1 MIKGIVFYIIM
12 LLALCHT
19 AAAQR
24 ISLFQSITVK
34 DGLPSNYVQAIEED
48 ADGYLWLGT
57 DKGLARYDGFSW
69 KTFTTDDGLPGNYI
83 GYIKKA
89 TKNSLWIGVSGKG
102 LFWYNTNSKQ
112 SISVTKEF
120 YHHYLQTDSSG
131 NLFFYQSVPGSK
143 KLKGCRVSPLQPQLI
158 NTDFEI
164 ELNKIQG
171 TFVPDFF
178 NRQLILFN
186 GEKKDNGYKP
196 SIFHSQWTLK
206 QIDVRL
212 EKTSLYEPVAEDI
225 YESLSSLFVV
235 KNNVVNK
242 INFYDTSNTYF
253 NSLQTP
259 EGIWI
264 NNEKDGL
271 YFLNNQLSKTH
282 YTIADGLS
290 SNMVVAMHRLRNGKM
305 IFGTLGGGLC
315 YKLPPG
321 NAAISTNRQMI
332 KGLAQSGE
340 SIYALTENN
349 LLAFDAGLMKTVQN
363 FPISL
368 QNVQGV
374 NVWDNTIYLSSLT
387 GFSIN
392 SIKGNNLVKN
402 EFVKFGAGISNV
414 VKTNNRIY
422 AGSFGGNVIQYAN
435 NKTAI
440 DSGSNQISEKLL
452 AIPGGYASL
461 TYEDGVQFCYTNG
474 QKINFTTK
482 DGLPSNEVYD
492 VHSYKDSFWI
502 STKSGV
508 AVLAKNIVVKTIT
521 NKKGLQGNRCLYSFH
536 DNEGRYWIVTDS
548 HLGRYDGEK
557 VITYSSVPI
566 KNGMQDVITAC
577 MFNAATNTLI
587 TGCAENIFINKL
599 PATDLKKEIQ
609 APVLLQIV
617 ADGSEAKN
625 SFSLR
630 QNYDQLSFHFKT
642 ADANPFS
649 KTMLYYKLKGSSDDF
664 IELRDSLS
672 VSFPH
677 LRSGNYSLIAK
688 TINENGTESPEIV
701 LSNFTIR
708 KPFWQSFWFIASLIG
723 AGVAITYLITK
734 RRQQKKQESLLKE
747 KQMLLQVAKER
758 ERISKDLHDNLG
770 TSLTTIIAQTD
781 NIETNLRNQKNEEA
795 LLKAEQLSEQSRET
809 MNILRETI
817 WAVQE
822 KEHSYPDFLTRIREF
837 LQRTYSVT
845 NTEWQ
850 LIGEGST
857 VKKLSPDQTLNLFRA
872 VQEITQNIIKHAA
885 AKRAVYQF
893 TVTENNLNIQ
903 IYDNGKGFDME
914 KKFNSNGISNIT
926 ARMKEIKGTAKI
938 VTAPGKGTQL
948 LLSVTI

>member
-12 LLALCHT
+12 LVALCHT

-48 ADGYLWLGT
+48 TDGYLWLGT

-89 TKNSLWIGVSGKG
+89 TKNSFWIGVGGKG
-102 LFWYNTNSKQ
+102 LFLYNTNSKQ
-112 SISVTKEF
+112 AITVTKDY

-131 NLFFYQSVPGSK
+131 NIFFYQSAPGSK
-143 KLKGCRVSPLQPQLI
+143 KLKGCRVSPLQPQQI
-158 NTDFEI
+158 HTDFEI
-164 ELNKIQG
+164 DLNKIKG
-171 TFVPDFF
+171 TFATDFIR
-178 NRQLILFN
+178 RQLILFN
-186 GEKKDNGYKP
+186 GENKDNGYKS
-196 SIFHSQWTLK
+196 SIFHTQWTLK
-206 QIDVRL
+206 QVNVLL
-212 EKTSLYEPVAEDI
+212 EETSLYEPVADNIFEN
-225 YESLSSLFVV
+225 LSSLYFLR
-235 KNNVVNK
+235 NK
-242 INFYDTSNTYF
+242 TVSKISIYDTSNTYF
-253 NSLQTP
+253 NSLPTP

-271 YFLNNQLSKTH
+271 YFVNNHLSKTH

-290 SNMVVAMHRLRNGKM
+290 SNIVVAMHRLRNGKI

-321 NAAISTNRQMI
+321 NAVIPTNRQMI
-332 KGLAQSGE
+332 KGLAQSDKN
-340 SIYALTENN
+340 IYALTENN
-349 LLAFDAGLMKTVQN
+349 LLALDAGLTKGVQS

-392 SIKGNNLVKN
+392 SIKGNNLIKN

-414 VKTNNRIY
+414 IKSNNRIY
-422 AGSFGGNVIQYAN
+422 AGSFGGNVIQYEN
-435 NKTAI
+435 NNIVI
-440 DSGSNQISEKLL
+440 DSGSNQISEKILP
-452 AIPGGYASL
+452 IPGGYASL

-474 QKINFTTK
+474 QKITFTIK
-482 DGLPSNEVYD
+482 DGLPSNAVYD
-492 VHSYKDSFWI
+492 VHCYKDSIWV
-502 STKSGV
+502 STNSGV
-508 AVLAKNIVVKTIT
+508 AVLTKNKLVKTIT
-521 NKKGLQGNRCLYSFH
+521 ARNGLQGNRCLYSFH
-536 DNEGRYWIVTDS
+536 DNEGRYWIVTNS
-548 HLGRYDGEK
+548 HLGRYDGDK

-577 MFNAATNTLI
+577 IFNAATNTLI

-599 PATDLKKEIQ
+599 PAAVSKKEIT
-609 APVLLQIV
+609 APTLLQIL

-630 QNYDQLSFHFKT
+630 QNYDELSFHFRP
-642 ADANPFS
+642 ADVTPFS
-649 KTMLYYKLKGSSDDF
+649 KTVLYYKLKGSSDDF

-677 LRSGNYSLIAK
+677 LPSGNYSLIAK
-688 TINENGTESPEIV
+688 TVNENGMESPEIV

-708 KPFWQSFWFIASLIG
+708 KPFWESFWFIASLIG
-723 AGVAITYLITK
+723 AGVVITYFITK
-734 RRQQKKQESLLKE
+734 KRQQKKQEALLKE
-747 KQMLLQVAKER
+747 KQMLLQVARER
-758 ERISKDLHDNLG
+758 ERISKELHDNLG

-781 NIETNLRNQKNEEA
+781 NIEANLRNQKNEEA
-795 LLKAEQLSEQSRET
+795 LHKAAQLSEQSRET

-822 KEHSYPDFLTRIREF
+822 KEHSYTDFLNRIREF

-850 LIGEGST
+850 LTGEGST
-857 VKKLSPDQTLNLFRA
+857 EKKLSPDQTLNLFRI

-885 AKRAVYQF
+885 ATRATYQF
-893 TVTENNLNIQ
+893 NVTENNLSIQ
-903 IYDNGKGFDME
+903 IADNGKGFDAEM
-914 KKFNSNGISNIT
+914 KFNSNGLTNIKE
-926 ARMKEIKGTAKI
+926 RMKELKGTVTI
-938 VTAPGKGTQL
+938 VTAPGKGTQIL
-948 LLSVTI
+948 LTVTI